1 MRAYAAVLNALTRVN
16 TLALAIGRNLS
27 WIALALMVAVILA
40 QVFWR
45 YALDDPLS
53 WPEEAARGL
62 MIWMMG
68 LIAPTA
74 WRWGGFV
81 SIDLVPDALPPRVGG
96 VLRLAIL
103 LLATLVLVYLLGQAW
118 DQYTARMLFNSSG
131 LNRLLQD
138 SGINE
143 VLGTNLEFRTSA
155 IFLAMSVLFAAMLSV
170 SAELIMRAVGRL
182 VWGQEAFPDPDRP
195 FALMAAAE

>member
-1 MRAYAAVLNALTRVN
+1 MRAYAAALDVLTRVN
-16 TLALAIGRNLS
+16 TFALAIGRTLS
-27 WIALALMVAVILA
+27 WIALALMVAIILA

-45 YALDDPLS
+45 YALDAPLS

-62 MIWMMG
+62 MIWSMA

-74 WRWGGFV
+74 WRYGGFV
-81 SIDLVPDALPPRVGG
+81 SIDLVPDALPPRVGEI
-96 VLRLAIL
+96 LRLVIL
-103 LLATLVLVYLLGQAW
+103 LLATVVLLFLLSQAW

-138 SGINE
+138 SGINQL
-143 VLGTNLEFRTSA
+143 LGTNLEFRTSA
-155 IFLAMSVLFAAMLSV
+155 IFFAMSVLFATMLSV
-170 SAELIMRAVGRL
+170 SAELIMRALGRL
-182 VWGQEAFPDPDRP
+182 FAGEDAFPEPDRP

>member
-81 SIDLVPDALPPRVGG
+81 SIDLVPDALPPRVGEL
-96 VLRLAIL
+96 LRLAIL

-118 DQYTARMLFNSSG
+118 NQYTARMLFNSSG

-182 VWGQEAFPDPDRP
+182 VWGQDAFPDPDRP